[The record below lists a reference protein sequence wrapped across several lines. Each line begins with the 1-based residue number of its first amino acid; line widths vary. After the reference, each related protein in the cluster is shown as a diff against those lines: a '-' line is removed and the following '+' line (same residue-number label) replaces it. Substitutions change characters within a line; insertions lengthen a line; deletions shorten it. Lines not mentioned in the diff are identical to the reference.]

1 MVTSCCGKNHAACF
15 IFSFLGTCTYLS
27 QHGHVSIIKKAH
39 IVYLVGLV
47 LHLTGF
53 AWTPNLKSSFRNGFG
68 GSYQSLTFIGL
79 TISTT
84 AFRNRPRCRHSLG
97 TRNELSSRSRLFL
110 PDMSFPLFPTLA
122 FTLCRPPCL

>member
-53 AWTPNLKSSFRNGFG
+53 AWTPNLKSSIRNGFG
-68 GSYQSLTFIGL
+68 KSYQTLTFIGL
-79 TISTT
+79 TISST
-84 AFRNRPRCRHSLG
+84 AFRNRPQKQQTKKTKNKKTTKNQKNHP
-97 TRNELSSRSRLFL
+97 NK
-110 PDMSFPLFPTLA
+110 SFPLF
-122 FTLCRPPCL
+122 